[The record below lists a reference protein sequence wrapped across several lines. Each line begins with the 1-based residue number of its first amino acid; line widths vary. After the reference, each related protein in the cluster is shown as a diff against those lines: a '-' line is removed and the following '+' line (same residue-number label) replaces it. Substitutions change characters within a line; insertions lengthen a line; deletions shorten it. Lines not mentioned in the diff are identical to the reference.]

1 MTEEIDW
8 PMTLGTLALA
18 LFIGWVVLAMY
29 RPPPQARALTAWGQQ
44 PLEVVQD
51 RAGPPALSPARRP

>member
-18 LFIGWVVLAMY
+18 LFIGWVVTAMY
-29 RPPPQARALTAWGQQ
+29 RPPAQGRALQAWGQAA
-44 PLEVVQD
+44 EVAHD
-51 RAGPPALSPARRP
+51 RAAAPVLQP